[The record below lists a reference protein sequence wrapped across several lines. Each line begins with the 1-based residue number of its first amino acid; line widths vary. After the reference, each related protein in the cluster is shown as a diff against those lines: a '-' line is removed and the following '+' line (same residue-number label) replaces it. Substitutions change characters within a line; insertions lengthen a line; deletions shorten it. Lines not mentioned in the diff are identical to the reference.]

1 MLTRTTWE
9 EVKVPQKDFY
19 ELQPSAFSDITLIR

>member
-1 MLTRTTWE
+1 MLTGTTWE
-9 EVKVPQKDFY
+9 YIKVPQKDFY